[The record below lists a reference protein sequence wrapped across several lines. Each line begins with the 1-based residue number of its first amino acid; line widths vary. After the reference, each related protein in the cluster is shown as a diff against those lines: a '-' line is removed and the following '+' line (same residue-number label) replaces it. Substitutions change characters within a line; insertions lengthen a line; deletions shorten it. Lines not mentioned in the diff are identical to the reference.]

1 MNMPAGACVDLT
13 GDHYIAG
20 WKTRGDW
27 QTLKGRLAQGAAGWD
42 EAFTDF
48 YRQRLESRYLHPIRA
63 IQEHGAFEGEGF
75 AIAALQC
82 TLIEFLESTEQGI
95 NYVYRNADPAL
106 FQYSRSG
113 EVFKS
118 FLTKR
123 QPFAAWFNEAAAT
136 SFYEGIRCGL
146 LHEARTRN
154 GWRIWGGNALQGQI
168 VDVANTVVNRDNFQ
182 AALLEYIAE
191 YGARL
196 PNEPDLQAALIRKF
210 DAL

>member
-1 MNMPAGACVDLT
+1 MNMPAYACVDLT
-13 GDHYIAG
+13 GDNYIAG

-27 QTLKGRLAQGAAGWD
+27 QTLKGRLAQGAAAWG
-42 EAFTDF
+42 EAFVDF
-48 YRQRLESRYLHPIRA
+48 YRQRLESRYLHPIRV
-63 IQEHGAFEGEGF
+63 IQDHGAFEGEGF

-95 NYVYRNADPAL
+95 NYVHRNADPAQ

-123 QPFAAWFNEAAAT
+123 HPFAAWFNDASAT

-146 LHEARTRN
+146 LHEARTQN

-168 VDVANTVVNRDNFQ
+168 VDVANRVVNRDNFQ
-182 AALLEYIAE
+182 AALLEYIAD
-191 YGARL
+191 YGTRL

>member
-1 MNMPAGACVDLT
+1 MNMPAGACVDLSS
-13 GDHYIAG
+13 DNYIAG

-27 QTLKGRLAQGAAGWD
+27 QTLKGRMAQGAAGWD

-48 YRQRLESRYLHPIRA
+48 YRQRLESRYLHPIRV

-113 EVFKS
+113 KVFKS

-146 LHEARTRN
+146 LHEARTQN
-154 GWRIWGGNALQGQI
+154 GWRIWGGDALQGQV
-168 VDVANTVVNRDNFQ
+168 VDVTNTVVNRDNFQ
-182 AALLEYIAE
+182 AALLEYIAG